1 MTARPPLEQIAALEG
16 MLSKLTRV
24 LVAVA
29 FVALVFTASNVTMFA
44 IDHHVSP
51 WIAWLLDPMVAVAL
65 GTVLIFDGRLSEYG
79 LYPSGWAAGL
89 RWFTGLG
96 TWVMNCWTSLWPAG
110 TGFGIPREVDPA
122 GLVLHSVPPVLLI
135 ALAEAINHYRHQILA
150 KCADLQTLVD
160 AQVDAQVDEADTTT
174 VHTPSTPAPTPPPA
188 HVPAEPVTGTPHR
201 LSLVICGDRQV
212 FDPAFPFTSTPVH
225 RRELEPARLSAEEA
239 ANVIR
244 ACWVQGKTLPEAA
257 RLSTRSTSYV
267 HKLYQRLND
276 DRQGPGELPGA
287 VNE

>member
-1 MTARPPLEQIAALEG
+1 MTAQPPLEQIAALEG

-29 FVALVFTASNVTMFA
+29 VVALVFTASNVTMFA

-65 GTVLIFDGRLSEYG
+65 GTVLIFDGSLSEYG

-110 TGFGIPREVDPA
+110 TGFGIPRAVDPA

-135 ALAEAINHYRHQILA
+135 VLAEAINHYRHQILA
-150 KCADLQTLVD
+150 KTAALRSLVD
-160 AQVDAQVDEADTTT
+160 AEVDEVDATP
-174 VHTPSTPAPTPPPA
+174 VHTPSTAAPDPDVANVQTAPVSGQQYPAP
-188 HVPAEPVTGTPHR
+188 
-201 LSLVICGDRQV
+201 LVICGDRQV
-212 FDPAFPFTSTPVH
+212 FHPAFPRTTAPVH
-225 RRELEPARLSAEEA
+225 QAELEPARLSAEEA

-244 ACWVQGKTLPEAA
+244 ACWVQGKSLPEAA

-267 HKLYQRLND
+267 HKLYQRLNEE
-276 DRQGPGELPGA
+276 RQAQDA
-287 VNE
+287 VTVLVSG

>member
-1 MTARPPLEQIAALEG
+1 MTARPPLEQITALEG
-16 MLSKLTRV
+16 MLSKLTKV

-29 FVALVFTASNVTMFA
+29 VVALVFTASNVTLFA

-79 LYPSGWAAGL
+79 LSPSGWAAAL

-110 TGFGIPREVDPA
+110 STFGIPREVDPA

-135 ALAEAINHYRHQILA
+135 VLAEAINHYRHQILA
-150 KCADLQTLVD
+150 KTAALRALVD
-160 AQVDAQVDEADTTT
+160 SQVDEVEPTP
-174 VHTPSTPAPTPPPA
+174 VPSPSTPASTPAVADTPTEPA
-188 HVPAEPVTGTPHR
+188 TGPQQQTP
-201 LSLVICGDRQV
+201 LVICGDRQV
-212 FDPAFPFTSTPVH
+212 FHPHIPRASTPVH
-225 RRELEPARLSAEEA
+225 RAQLEPVRLSAAEA

-244 ACWVQGKTLPEAA
+244 ACWVQGKSLPEAA

-267 HKLYQRLND
+267 HKIYQRLA
-276 DRQGPGELPGA
+276 ETHEALPAG
-287 VNE
+287 VGG

>member
-1 MTARPPLEQIAALEG
+1 MTLRTSAEQIQALEG
-16 MLSKLTRV
+16 LLSRLTRV

-79 LYPSGWAAGL
+79 LYPSGWASAL
-89 RWFTGLG
+89 RWFAGIG
-96 TWVMNCWTSLWPAG
+96 TWVMNCWTSLWPTG
-110 TGFGIPREVDPA
+110 TGFGIPRAVDPA

-135 ALAEAINHYRHQILA
+135 VLAEAINHYRHQILA
-150 KCADLQTLVD
+150 KVTELRALVD
-160 AQVDAQVDEADTTT
+160 TTVDEVDTTPI
-174 VHTPSTPAPTPPPA
+174 HPAAAPPPAPTAVVPP
-188 HVPAEPVTGTPHR
+188 TGLVAGQAVVNP
-201 LSLVICGDRQV
+201 LVICGDRQV
-212 FDPAFPFTSTPVH
+212 FHPAFPFTSTPVH
-225 RRELEPARLSAEEA
+225 QEELEPARLSAEEA

-267 HKLYQRLND
+267 HKLYQRLNE
-276 DRQGPGELPGA
+276 DRQGPDELLGA
-287 VNE
+287 VSG